1 MKADKKQA
9 ARIIFI
15 CSLVYMIS
23 YVTRNSYNAIIS
35 EMVSSTGLAK
45 STLSIALTGA
55 FITYGIG
62 QLVSG
67 YFGDKVQPKIL
78 IAIGLV
84 ATSIMNLLIPFC
96 QNATQMAIVW
106 CFNGFA
112 QSFMWP
118 PIVKILFTALAP
130 EDYSLGC
137 MRVSWGSSIGNIFVY
152 LAAPLLIITLGWK
165 SVFLSASA
173 MGILGLLLWLKMCPR
188 IDMTASEKRKAIGK
202 VKDRS
207 LVVLLS
213 LALTMIGIILHG
225 LIKDGVTTWMPS
237 YISETFGLSSEI
249 SILAGVVLPIFS
261 IVCYSLF
268 NYMYLRMKDP
278 MVCSMLI
285 FLLSIV
291 MCGCLFCLSDHN
303 AVVSVILS
311 AVITGSMHGVNFM
324 LIGIAPTVF
333 GKDGNVS
340 TFSGILNCTAYVGSA
355 LSAWV
360 IPRATENFGWNATL
374 LMWLCIA
381 GAGALVCGICILPW
395 KKMTQK

>member
-9 ARIIFI
+9 SKIIFI

-78 IAIGLV
+78 IATGLI
-84 ATSIMNLLIPFC
+84 ATSIMNLLIPLC
-96 QNATQMAIVW
+96 RNAIQMAVVW

-118 PIVKILFTALAP
+118 PIVKILFTALNL
-130 EDYSLGC
+130 EDYSRGC
-137 MRVSWGSSIGNIFVY
+137 VRVSWGSSIGNILVY
-152 LAAPLLIITLGWK
+152 LSAPLLILTLGWK
-165 SVFLSASA
+165 SVFITASV
-173 MGILGLLLWLKMCPR
+173 MGIIGLLLWLKMCPN
-188 IDMTASEKRKAIGK
+188 IDMTTPPKKKQAGSGHGSTVFLLPLI
-202 VKDRS
+202 
-207 LVVLLS
+207 LV
-213 LALTMIGIILHG
+213 MIGIILHG
-225 LIKDGVTTWMPS
+225 VLKDGVTTWMPS
-237 YISETFGLSSEI
+237 YISETFGLSNEI
-249 SILAGVVLPIFS
+249 SILAGVALPMFS
-261 IVCYSLF
+261 IICYSVF
-268 NYMYLRMKDP
+268 NYMYLRVKNP
-278 MVCSMLI
+278 MVCSVLI
-285 FLLSIV
+285 FFLSIVACGSLFLLSN
-291 MCGCLFCLSDHN
+291 HN
-303 AVVSVILS
+303 AVVSIILS

-333 GKDGNVS
+333 AKDGNVS
-340 TFSGILNCTAYVGSA
+340 TFSGILNCSAYVGSA

-360 IPRATENFGWNATL
+360 IPLATENAGWTATL

-381 GAGALVCGICILPW
+381 GAGALVCSLCILPW
-395 KKMTQK
+395 KKMTQKS